1 MALIIILALSAATTY
16 LSYRVWYLAGVL
28 ADNQDLDE
36 SNLTYITSLE
46 QNNQY
51 MYTTIIDCYNKM
63 KEIDRLGAFESD
75 DESGTTF
82 QLLNDVI
89 TKLKQ
94 EYDNGTEEEK

>member
-51 MYTTIIDCYNKM
+51 MYTTIVDCYNKM
-63 KEIDRLGAFESD
+63 KEISNIVFY
-75 DESGTTF
+75 
-82 QLLNDVI
+82 NI
-89 TKLKQ
+89 NNYTK
-94 EYDNGTEEEK
+94 

>member
-1 MALIIILALSAATTY
+1 MDA
-16 LSYRVWYLAGVL
+16 
-28 ADNQDLDE
+28 
-36 SNLTYITSLE
+36 
-46 QNNQY
+46 
-51 MYTTIIDCYNKM
+51 NKM

>member
-51 MYTTIIDCYNKM
+51 MYTTIVDCYNKM
-63 KEIDRLGAFESD
+63 KEIDRLGSFESD

-82 QLLNDVI
+82 RLLNDVI